1 MTRYIVRR
9 LLQALLTFSA
19 IAFLLHYL
27 MSLSVQVR
35 GNPALVFFGDRTPT
49 PEALAQVERL
59 YNLDNPCYDRV
70 ADPCLV
76 PFVERLQNY
85 VQGDFGTTLR
95 GNREVGELLAIVIPN
110 TLRLFLI
117 STITLVVLALV
128 LGSWAARHRGGIV
141 DTMVRGWTVF
151 VDSVPTFLLMVIYS
165 LIIAVPLTNWARGIW
180 ETDSFMGQLFRPTY
194 STDYPWISLIIP
206 GILLGT
212 AGLAPMT
219 RLVRAAQLE
228 NYGADYVRTARA
240 KGFKKL
246 RVTVVHVIRNSLIPV
261 ITAIGFLFADIL
273 GGAVVTEGILQIPGM
288 GGLLWDSVL
297 TLEINVVLTALMVI
311 AVVVLFVNLLV
322 DLAYAVLDPRI
333 RYE

>member
-9 LLQALLTFSA
+9 VLQALLTFSA
-19 IAFLLHYL
+19 IVFLLHYL

-59 YNLDNPCYDRV
+59 YNLDSPCYDRV
-70 ADPCLV
+70 GDPCLV

-85 VQGDFGTTLR
+85 MAGDFGTTLR
-95 GNREVGELLAIVIPN
+95 GNRDVGELLAIVIPN
-110 TLRLFLI
+110 TLRLFLF

-128 LGSWAARHRGGIV
+128 LGSWAARHHGKLI
-141 DTMVRGWTVF
+141 DHSVRGWTIF
-151 VDSVPTFLLMVIYS
+151 IDSIPVFLLMVIYS
-165 LIIAVPLTNWARGIW
+165 ILIAVPLTNWARSIW
-180 ETDSFMGQLFRPTY
+180 DTDSFMGQLFRPTY
-194 STDYPWISLIIP
+194 STDHPWISLIIP

-219 RLVRAAQLE
+219 RLVRASQLE
-228 NYGADYVRTARA
+228 NYRADYVRTAHA
-240 KGFKKL
+240 KGFKRM
-246 RVTVVHVIRNSLIPV
+246 RVTVVHIVRNSLIPV

-288 GGLLWDSVL
+288 GGLLWDSVMA
-297 TLEINVVLTALMVI
+297 LEINVVLTSFMVI
-311 AVVVLFVNLLV
+311 AVVVLTVNLLV
-322 DLAYAVLDPRI
+322 DLTYAVLDPRI